1 MKKTLFFLLVL
12 FGITCFVSCGDDG
25 DTPVEDP
32 VLTLG
37 MPDGSTLPQKLEF
50 SSDADSKKLNIASN
64 GEWKITKTGTSTDWL
79 TVSPESGQLNGTIT
93 LTAAKN
99 STTSNR
105 DVVLVFSLGDKSSFL
120 SYTVSQLAFG
130 PALSVT
136 PVEPEIVTEAGG
148 NVTFTITTNAD
159 EWQYEVEGEPEW
171 VTEESKNASSL
182 TLALGKN
189 VSAER
194 SAKVTFKLKDYPTVT
209 QVVTIV
215 QSAFEPTL
223 SVTPAQPETVPVAG
237 GDLTFTIATNA
248 DQWQYEI
255 TGNPEWVTEKSK
267 NGTSL
272 TLTLAKNP
280 AAERSAKIVFKLN
293 DYQDVSQE
301 VTITQAENVEVLI
314 TLSAPA
320 NAFSTNLSAKSE
332 IEFKWEGKNVTQ
344 GYKLLISP
352 NSNLSNAVT
361 RNISEASTKVLPY
374 ELDALLRQGG
384 VPSGQ
389 SITLYWSVEP
399 QSANEQLTTPADVRT
414 LTATRRVD
422 PTIAADMLDVAFFLD
437 GSAID
442 LSPMKHT
449 VKTVSYSDPFTNSFN
464 DQYNRSMVSFNP
476 PQNGT
481 SLGAEKGSYYRI
493 DYMNNSEFKDKLA
506 NGHSFEC
513 LVQFDVDYASEVRN
527 YETKFFSTHEQGGTG
542 FLIANSNQGTGPN
555 GLTFLPNVPAADGG
569 ASTWKWANSQVKPD
583 GSTWYH
589 LVGVWDKDLG
599 KAYIY
604 IDGELKSEIDAA
616 GFYRPP
622 VTLETFGWVAI
633 GGDAGNNIIQNPF
646 KGSLAIARIYDKALN
661 ATEVQTLWNYVK

>member
-12 FGITCFVSCGDDG
+12 FGITCFVSCSSDD
-25 DTPVEDP
+25 DTPAEELT
-32 VLTLG
+32 LTLG
-37 MPDGSTLPQKLEF
+37 MADGSALPQKLEF
-50 SSDADSKKLNIASN
+50 SSDADTKRLSVKSN
-64 GEWKITKTGTSTDWL
+64 GDWKISKTGSSTDWL
-79 TVSPESGQLNGTIT
+79 TVAPESGQSNGTIT

-99 STTSNR
+99 TTTSNR

-148 NVTFTITTNAD
+148 SVTFTITTNAD
-159 EWQYEVEGEPEW
+159 EWQYEVEGKPEW
-171 VTEESKNASSL
+171 VTEESKSGTSL

-189 VSAER
+189 VAAER
-194 SAKVTFKLKDYPTVT
+194 SAKVTFKLKDYPSVT
-209 QVVTIV
+209 QKIEIV

-280 AAERSAKIVFKLN
+280 AAERSAKIVFKLS

-314 TLSAPA
+314 TLGAPA
-320 NAFSTNLSAKSE
+320 DAFSTDLSAKSE
-332 IEFKWEGKNVTQ
+332 IEFSWEGKNVKQ
-344 GYKLLISP
+344 GYKLMISP

-361 RNISEASTKVLPY
+361 RNVDATSTKVLPY

-399 QSANEQLTTPADVRT
+399 QSANEQLTTPAGVRT
-414 LTATRRVD
+414 LTAKRRTD
-422 PTIAADMLDVAFFLD
+422 PTIVADMLDVAFLLD

-464 DQYNRSMVSFNP
+464 DQFNRSMVSFNP

-481 SLGAEKGSYYRI
+481 SLGTDKGSYYRI
-493 DYMNNSEFKDKLA
+493 DYMNHSTFGSKLA
-506 NGHSFEC
+506 DGHSFEC

-542 FLIANSNQGTGPN
+542 FLIANSNQSTGPN
-555 GLTFLPNVPAADGG
+555 GLTFLPNVPTTDGG
-569 ASTWKWANSQVKPD
+569 ASTWKWCNSQVKPD
-583 GSTWYH
+583 GSSWYH
-589 LVGVWDKDLG
+589 LVGVWNKELG

-604 IDGELKSEIDAA
+604 IDGELKAEIDAP

-622 VTLETFGWVAI
+622 VTLETCWVAI

-646 KGSLAIARIYDKALN
+646 KGSVAIARIYDKPLN
-661 ATEVQTLWNYVK
+661 ATEAQTLWNYVK

>member
-1 MKKTLFFLLVL
+1 MVL
-12 FGITCFVSCGDDG
+12 FGITCFVSCSSDD
-25 DTPVEDP
+25 DTPAEELT
-32 VLTLG
+32 LTLG
-37 MPDGSTLPQKLEF
+37 MADGSALPQKLEF
-50 SSDADSKKLNIASN
+50 SSDADTKRLSVKSN
-64 GEWKITKTGTSTDWL
+64 GDWKISKTGSSTDWL
-79 TVSPESGQLNGTIT
+79 TVAPESGQSNGTIT

-99 STTSNR
+99 TTTSNR

-130 PALSVT
+130 PA
-136 PVEPEIVTEAGG
+136 
-148 NVTFTITTNAD
+148 
-159 EWQYEVEGEPEW
+159 
-171 VTEESKNASSL
+171 
-182 TLALGKN
+182 
-189 VSAER
+189 
-194 SAKVTFKLKDYPTVT
+194 
-209 QVVTIV
+209 
-215 QSAFEPTL
+215 L

-280 AAERSAKIVFKLN
+280 AAERSAKIVFKLS

-314 TLSAPA
+314 TLGAPA
-320 NAFSTNLSAKSE
+320 DAFSTDLSAKSE
-332 IEFKWEGKNVTQ
+332 IEFSWEGKNVKQ
-344 GYKLLISP
+344 GYKLMISP

-361 RNISEASTKVLPY
+361 RNVDATSTKVLPY

-399 QSANEQLTTPADVRT
+399 QSANEQLTTPAGVRT
-414 LTATRRVD
+414 LTAKRRTD
-422 PTIAADMLDVAFFLD
+422 PTIVADMLDVAFLLD

-464 DQYNRSMVSFNP
+464 DQFNRSMVSFNP

-481 SLGAEKGSYYRI
+481 SLGTDKGSYYRI
-493 DYMNNSEFKDKLA
+493 DYMNNSDFKNKLA
-506 NGHSFEC
+506 DGHSFEC

-542 FLIANSNQGTGPN
+542 FLIANSNQSTGPN
-555 GLTFLPNVPAADGG
+555 GLTFLPNVPTTDGG
-569 ASTWKWANSQVKPD
+569 ASTWKWCNSQVKPD
-583 GSTWYH
+583 GSSWYH
-589 LVGVWDKDLG
+589 LVGVWNKELG

-604 IDGELKSEIDAA
+604 IDGELKAEIDAP

-622 VTLETFGWVAI
+622 VTLETCWVAI

-646 KGSLAIARIYDKALN
+646 KGSVAIARIYDKPLN
-661 ATEVQTLWNYVK
+661 ATEAQTLWNYVK